1 MLSWPALLLAPLMAL
16 GQLSIA
22 YALVSPACASQDRSG
37 LHAVAAVS
45 LLLVLA
51 MTALA
56 WRDWHALGGPSRDSA
71 GARQR
76 SAAGPTVTRADS
88 AEAFERPHFV
98 ALIAVVVGAL
108 STLVSIALWLPVWV
122 LSPCY

>member
-1 MLSWPALLLAPLMAL
+1 MLSWPALLLAPLITL

-22 YALVSPACASQDRSG
+22 YALVSPACASQDRSS

-56 WRDWHALGGPSRDSA
+56 WRDWRGPGPA
-71 GARQR
+71 PGADARR
-76 SAAGPTVTRADS
+76 PTPLPAVTRSESAD
-88 AEAFERPHFV
+88 AGERPHFV
-98 ALIAVVVGAL
+98 AQVAVLVGAL
-108 STLVSIALWLPVWV
+108 SALVSVALWLPVWV